1 MRITGNTV
9 VRHYIKNLERNYAKK
24 YKSEERIS
32 SNRKYTRASQ
42 SPMEAAK
49 ALKVRKAMSE
59 LEMYAANLKT
69 ADSIYS
75 AAEGAIMNMSGLL
88 QNATEALVYGANGT
102 QGTAEQAILADS
114 LEKYADEMVR
124 LMNLQV
130 ADRKIFGGVNN
141 DTVAFELKDGPN
153 GKYVTYNGIPV
164 TSSNNPADFPFS
176 KSSYTDIGIGM
187 YLNDDGTVNEQSA
200 LPVTFNAMEYIG
212 CGADEVKLT
221 FDFASFTEGNYT
233 LNVSLDGVFKPIS
246 FTVEAGDTNAD
257 ISAKIQTALN
267 DSFGTGAISVS
278 DDGSITTDY
287 NRTLYVTN
295 HPSTETQAAINI
307 QTSGYPKNVIQ
318 LVLDAAKALRAGDAK
333 QMMAYCDKIN
343 EAVTMISLS
352 IARIGNAEEF
362 IEFNTNRISNNLL
375 VLKEQQNDLEGTDI
389 GFETA
394 NWKVLSSIYN
404 ATLQMSTAV
413 VPRSIFD
420 FM

>member
-1 MRITGNTV
+1 
-9 VRHYIKNLERNYAKK
+9 
-24 YKSEERIS
+24 
-32 SNRKYTRASQ
+32 
-42 SPMEAAK
+42 MEAK

-75 AAEGAIMNMSGLL
+75 AAEVAIMNMSGLL
-88 QNATEALVYGANGT
+88 QKATEALVYGANGT

-343 EAVTMISLS
+343 EAVT
-352 IARIGNAEEF
+352 A
-362 IEFNTNRISNNLL
+362 
-375 VLKEQQNDLEGTDI
+375 
-389 GFETA
+389 
-394 NWKVLSSIYN
+394 
-404 ATLQMSTAV
+404 
-413 VPRSIFD
+413 D
-420 FM
+420 FSFHSAHR

>member
-1 MRITGNTV
+1 
-9 VRHYIKNLERNYAKK
+9 
-24 YKSEERIS
+24 
-32 SNRKYTRASQ
+32 
-42 SPMEAAK
+42 
-49 ALKVRKAMSE
+49 
-59 LEMYAANLKT
+59 
-69 ADSIYS
+69 
-75 AAEGAIMNMSGLL
+75 
-88 QNATEALVYGANGT
+88 
-102 QGTAEQAILADS
+102 
-114 LEKYADEMVR
+114 
-124 LMNLQV
+124 
-130 ADRKIFGGVNN
+130 
-141 DTVAFELKDGPN
+141 
-153 GKYVTYNGIPV
+153 
-164 TSSNNPADFPFS
+164 
-176 KSSYTDIGIGM
+176 M